1 MDTLP
6 TMLINSPHR
15 ARVLKVIEMGDG
27 LLAIHARCCGD
38 SSTESVLTL
47 HELHRSEAE
56 IDKDIDAHLARIE
69 KLHAAR
75 DHAKAHIERLCP
87 KSQ

>member
-1 MDTLP
+1 MDHKAQ
-6 TMLINSPHR
+6 I
-15 ARVLKVIEMGDG
+15 VKVEAVGDG
-27 LLAIHARCCGD
+27 LLAVHARCCGD
-38 SSTESVLTL
+38 ASTESVLTL
-47 HELHRSEAE
+47 HEIHRDDAA
-56 IDKDIDAHLARIE
+56 IDADIAAHLARVE